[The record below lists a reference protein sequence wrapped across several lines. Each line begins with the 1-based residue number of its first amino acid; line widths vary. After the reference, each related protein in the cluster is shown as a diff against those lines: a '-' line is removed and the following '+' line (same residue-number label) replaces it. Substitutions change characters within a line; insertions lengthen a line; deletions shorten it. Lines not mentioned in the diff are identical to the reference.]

1 MGNSLVVLAIVT
13 QAGMINQD
21 LKFNTIE
28 ECEKARTNI
37 KYYESFCYQPPV
49 VDIDSAME
57 QMGEIMQKMKQQLD
71 AMKEPK
77 PNV

>member
-28 ECEKARTNI
+28 ECEVARSHIRNL
-37 KYYESFCYQPPV
+37 ESFCFQPPV
-49 VDIDSAME
+49 VDLDSAMD
-57 QMGEIMQKMKQQLD
+57 QMGQIMQKMKQQLD

>member
-49 VDIDSAME
+49 VDLDSAMD
-57 QMGEIMQKMKQQLD
+57 QMGQIMQKMKQQLD
-71 AMKEPK
+71 TMKEPK